1 MKWTPP
7 MDATLQRM
15 WKDGCSAGIIGQAL
29 GVSRHSVRERGTK
42 QLGLRKDGATPAVS
56 LTTHPHY
63 TPRHKRQMHRI
74 PEEGDVW
81 ELDEDERRA
90 EFVRRAANGAR
101 MTLGAAAQ

>member
-29 GVSRHSVRERGTK
+29 GVSRHSVRERATK
-42 QLGLRKDGATPAVS
+42 QLGLRKDGAPPVVS

-63 TPRHKRQMHRI
+63 TPRHKRQTQRI
-74 PEEGDVW
+74 PEEGGVW

-90 EFVRRAANGAR
+90 FFARRAAMAAR
-101 MTLGAAAQ
+101 MALEAAAQ